1 MFYGDAYCEESAKE
15 GMEKGTRTMKS
26 KPNLF
31 RALVVL
37 SVVVVA
43 VAVAL
48 FGVGLRTAETQTTP
62 SYYKVQDL
70 GTLGGSHSW
79 ASAINDPGQVVG
91 YSNLAGDQN
100 YHAFLY
106 KDGKMTDLGTLG
118 GTSSEAKGINISGQ
132 VVGWSDN
139 SSGERRG
146 FLYDSANGMKDLN
159 DLIPADSGWTIY
171 EAAGIN
177 TDGQIAASSWGNTQ
191 PDPNIV
197 CDYWSGSG
205 PAAGAALVL
214 SPTTTADYEVQ
225 DLGNLGGYYSRAT
238 SINNSSKVVG
248 FSYAA
253 PCGGGQPF
261 FYDESADPKMQGLSM
276 HEARGLNNTGKVVG
290 YTEDWTLYDMVCT
303 NYDCH
308 RAVIYDSAT
317 KQRQVLGTLG
327 TGATYGTIGS
337 EAYGI
342 NDSDKVVG
350 LSGIG
355 DGQHH
360 WVSGSGPAYGF
371 IYDSTNGMK
380 DLNSL
385 IPADSGWTIH
395 VARAINNDGQ
405 IAATGHKEG
414 VGTHALLLTPTSS
427 DTPPPAD
434 DTEAPSPPTITTPQ
448 NNSYDTDGSFSVSGS
463 AEAASTVE
471 LFEGTASKGTT
482 KADSSSGAWSIDL
495 SGLSEGA
502 HTYTAKA
509 TDAAGNTSS
518 ASNSVTVTV
527 DQSAPKV
534 VDNSVIPKED
544 ATGVDRTT
552 NVTATFSEDMM
563 ASSINGTTFKLFKK
577 GSTTKIAATV
587 SYDPT
592 TRTATLDPF
601 GSTTT
606 RLARGTTYKAVV
618 TTGAKDLAGN
628 QFDQNPTLDGL
639 QQKTWFFTTTT

>member
-1 MFYGDAYCEESAKE
+1 MMAKANLS
-15 GMEKGTRTMKS
+15 RT
-26 KPNLF
+26 
-31 RALVVL
+31 LVVVT
-37 SVVVVA
+37 VVLVA

-48 FGVGLRTAETQTTP
+48 FGVGLRTADTQSTP
-62 SYYKVQDL
+62 SYYKVEDL
-70 GTLGGSHSW
+70 GTLGGSRSY
-79 ASAINDPGQVVG
+79 ASAINDSGQVVG

-100 YHAFLY
+100 NRAFLY

-139 SSGERRG
+139 SSGERRA

-159 DLIPADSGWTIY
+159 DSIPADSGWSIY

-197 CDYWSGSG
+197 CDYWYWSG
-205 PAAGAALVL
+205 PGAGAALVL
-214 SPTTTADYEVQ
+214 SPTTTGNYEVQ
-225 DLGNLGGYYSRAT
+225 DLGHLGGYYSRAT
-238 SINNSSKVVG
+238 SINNSGKVVG
-248 FSYAA
+248 FSYAD
-253 PCGGGQPF
+253 PCGGEQPF
-261 FYDESADPKMQGLSM
+261 FYDESADPQMQGLSM
-276 HEARGLNNTGKVVG
+276 HEASGLNNSGKVVG
-290 YTEDWTLYDMVCT
+290 YTWHFDEYDMDCT

-317 KQRQVLGTLG
+317 KQKQVLGTLG

-342 NDSDKVVG
+342 NDSGKVVG

-355 DGQHH
+355 DGFHH

-371 IYDSTNGMK
+371 LYDSTNGMK

-385 IPADSGWTIH
+385 IPPDSGWTISS
-395 VARAINNDGQ
+395 ATAINNYGQ
-405 IAATGHKEG
+405 IAANGYREG
-414 VGTHALLLTPTSS
+414 GGQHALLLSPTSS
-427 DTPPPAD
+427 DTPPPD
-434 DTEAPSPPTITTPQ
+434 DTQAPSPPTITSPQ
-448 NNSYDTDGSFSVSGS
+448 NNSYDTDGFFSVSGS

-471 LFEGTASKGTT
+471 LFEGTTSKGTT
-482 KADSSSGAWSIDL
+482 KASSSGAWSIAL
-495 SGLSEGA
+495 SGVSDGS

-518 ASNSVTVTV
+518 ASNSVSVKV
-527 DQSAPKV
+527 DKSAPKV

-552 NVTATFSEDMM
+552 NVAATFSEDMM

-577 GSTTKIAATV
+577 GSTTKISATV
-587 SYDPT
+587 SYDPN
-592 TRTATLDPF
+592 TRIVTLNPF
-601 GSTTT
+601 DSTTT

-618 TTGAKDLAGN
+618 TTGATDMAGN
-628 QFDQNPTLDGL
+628 QFDQNLTLDGL